1 LGFGRCDSLLQPV
14 SHDAKLLRMQVLKII
29 ALCVIAA
36 CAYGVVQDQVTA
48 RVCIEY
54 FTIGHPRLFADDSPA
69 LHGLAW
75 GIIATWWVGAL
86 LGIILA
92 IAARAGRAPKL
103 AAKDLVRPLGVLLVC
118 IAVVAAFAGTIG
130 YVAARNKVVWL
141 LEPLAS
147 RVPADR
153 HVPFIGVLWAH
164 VAAYGAGF
172 LGGLAICAFLVYRRT
187 KRATLEAAPPEPPPP
202 PLS

>member
-1 LGFGRCDSLLQPV
+1 
-14 SHDAKLLRMQVLKII
+14 MQVLKII
-29 ALCVIAA
+29 ALCIIAA

-54 FTIGHPRLFADDSPA
+54 FTIGHPRLFAGDSAA

-92 IAARAGRAPKL
+92 IAARAGRKGKL
-103 AAKDLVRPLGVLLVC
+103 GAKDLVRPIGVLLVC
-118 IAVVAAFAGTIG
+118 MAVVAALAGSVG
-130 YVAARNKVVWL
+130 YVAARSKAVWL

-153 HVPFIGVLWAH
+153 HEPFIAVLWAH
-164 VAAYGAGF
+164 VAAYGSGF
-172 LGGLAICAFLVYRRT
+172 LGGLALCAFVMYRRT
-187 KRATLEAAPPEPPPP
+187 KRATLEAAPPEPPP
-202 PLS
+202 SGA